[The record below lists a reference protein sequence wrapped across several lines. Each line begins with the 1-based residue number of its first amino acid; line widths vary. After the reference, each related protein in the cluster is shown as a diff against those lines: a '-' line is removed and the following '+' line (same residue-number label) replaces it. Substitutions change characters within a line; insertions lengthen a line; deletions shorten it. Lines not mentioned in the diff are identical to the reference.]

1 MKETQITQTTEKD
14 GDLLNAFKD
23 DSTNSDSVEQRF
35 FIVEKSVLPDVF
47 LKVMEVKKLL
57 DTKKEK
63 TVQEAVSKVGISRS
77 AFYKYRDTVYPFYE
91 NSRGKTVTIG
101 MNLEDNSGILSN
113 LLNLIAFHGANILTI
128 NQMIPI
134 NCVAYVTIT
143 IETNLMKKDL
153 SELITDL
160 ENLEGVESLK
170 IIARE

>member
-1 MKETQITQTTEKD
+1 MKETHINQTNKKN
-14 GDLLNAFKD
+14 GDLSTTFKD
-23 DSTNSDSVEQRF
+23 NSIDSNSVEQRF
-35 FIVEKSVLPDVF
+35 FIVEKSVLPEVF
-47 LKVMEVKKLL
+47 LKVMDVKKLL

-63 TVQEAVSKVGISRS
+63 TVQEAVAKVGISRS

-91 NSRGKTVTIG
+91 NSRGKTVTLG

-113 LLNLIAFHGANILTI
+113 LLNLVAFHGANILTI

-134 NCVAYVTIT
+134 NSVAYITIT

-153 SELITDL
+153 SELISDL